1 MKISKDVYEAHRE
14 LSTCSVNFLEFI
26 KDNPESVVRSNFQAI
41 VSDKTYAYFRA
52 QPWPTFINKATKKE
66 MEEAGIKLFDLIT
79 SLPERLFDF
88 DPHKMSSCFH
98 IPGNEMEL
106 MLYGIDNHHMSG
118 LLGRADFVLSPSDG
132 LKCLEFNMNPSLGG
146 WGIDFLESLYMNTPV
161 SAIFL
166 KEYKVQLCKN
176 HLFQTL
182 MECLIER
189 ALERFGRK
197 TWFDGE
203 INIAIGFPKYVEG
216 IMGRLNDRL
225 KDLYKY
231 FLRQNHHALN
241 GDIFICDFEQ
251 LQWNRHSLMLRGK
264 RIHVLIE
271 MCYGEIPITFM
282 ELVRTGNLL
291 LCNGPITRVMSNK
304 LNLALLS
311 QHQASDRFSV
321 EERETIQK
329 YIPWTRKIVPG
340 ETTYKGD
347 KVTLEDF
354 MISNRERLVIKPSR
368 GYGGKGVS
376 LGFNTP
382 PNQWKQEMENALH
395 EKDRVVQE
403 YVPSHWYLYQVG
415 EQGCAS
421 REAVWG
427 YFIFSSRYA
436 GGFVRIMP
444 EADNKRVINA
454 GQGAEESIVLEVDE

>member
-1 MKISKDVYEAHRE
+1 MH
-14 LSTCSVNFLEFI
+14 
-26 KDNPESVVRSNFQAI
+26 
-41 VSDKTYAYFRA
+41 
-52 QPWPTFINKATKKE
+52 
-66 MEEAGIKLFDLIT
+66 
-79 SLPERLFDF
+79 
-88 DPHKMSSCFH
+88 
-98 IPGNEMEL
+98 
-106 MLYGIDNHHMSG
+106 
-118 LLGRADFVLSPSDG
+118 
-132 LKCLEFNMNPSLGG
+132 
-146 WGIDFLESLYMNTPV
+146 
-161 SAIFL
+161 
-166 KEYKVQLCKN
+166 
-176 HLFQTL
+176 
-182 MECLIER
+182 
-189 ALERFGRK
+189 
-197 TWFDGE
+197 
-203 INIAIGFPKYVEG
+203 
-216 IMGRLNDRL
+216 
-225 KDLYKY
+225 
-231 FLRQNHHALN
+231 LN

-321 EERETIQK
+321 EERETIRK
-329 YIPWTRKIVPG
+329 YIPWTRKIIPG

-376 LGFNTP
+376 LGFNSP
-382 PNQWKQEMENALH
+382 PNQWKQDVENAMQ
-395 EKDRVVQE
+395 EKNQVVQE

-415 EQGCAS
+415 AQGCAS

>member
-1 MKISKDVYEAHRE
+1 MKISNDVYEAHRE

-26 KDNPESVVRSNFQAI
+26 KDNPESVDRSNFQAI

-52 QPWPTFINKATKKE
+52 QPWPTFINKGTKKE
-66 MEEAGIKLFDLIT
+66 MEEAGIKVFDLIT
-79 SLPERLFDF
+79 SIPERLFDF
-88 DPHKMSSCFH
+88 DPHKMSSYYQL
-98 IPGNEMEL
+98 PVNEMKL

-118 LLGRADFVLSPSDG
+118 LLGRADFILSPSDG
-132 LKCLEFNMNPSLGG
+132 LKCIEFNMNPSLGG
-146 WGIDFLESLYMNTPV
+146 WGIDFLESIYINTPV
-161 SAIFL
+161 IAKFL
-166 KEYKVQLCKN
+166 KEYKVQLRKN

-189 ALERFGRK
+189 ALERFGRE
-197 TWFDGE
+197 TWFNEE
-203 INIAIGFPKYVEG
+203 INIAIGFPKYVER
-216 IMGRLNDRL
+216 IMGRLNDQL

-231 FLRQNHHALN
+231 ILRQKHNAVN
-241 GDIFICDFEQ
+241 GDIFICDFEN
-251 LQWNRHSLMLRGK
+251 LQWSGHSLMLRDK

-271 MCYGEIPITFM
+271 MCYGEIPFIFM
-282 ELVRTGNLL
+282 ELVRSGNLL
-291 LCNGPITRVMSNK
+291 ICNGPITRVMSNK

-311 QHQASDRFSV
+311 QHQESDVFSE
-321 EERETIQK
+321 EERETIRK
-329 YIPWTRKIVPG
+329 YIPWTRKIMPG
-340 ETTYKGD
+340 ETTYKAG
-347 KVTLEDF
+347 KVRLGDF
-354 MISNRERLVIKPSR
+354 MISNQEQLVMKPSI

-382 PNQWKQEMENALH
+382 PNQWKQDVEKALR
-395 EKDRVVQE
+395 ERNRAVQE
-403 YVPSHWYLYQVG
+403 YVPSNWYLYQVG